1 MFHKTGSVRDKLL
14 EADPSLERNRTSCQA
29 VEKMLALCRKLYNEE
44 ASTVQGI
51 LIQFSYK

>member
-51 LIQFSYK
+51 LIQFFYK